1 MALPGFVDTVGTE
14 FGEIDN
20 PEYGGYTEP
29 GWNKGAFGDPLTGWE
44 NQGFALP
51 TKVLKPYGYGSKDFA
66 SNFNQNY
73 EIQAYSPDTG
83 KVVTGPL
90 KDLGP
95 APGAKAG
102 IDMLGGSRSALGLER
117 NFSGPIQY
125 RIVPKGTPIPESA
138 SLASTNTSGSPTP
151 TSIQLGGPAATA
163 AATAFQPASAPP
175 AETTTATAAPPAT
188 VPAAAATDPVLAQQI
203 KALQAATAL
212 SGGAAPGYSG
222 LNLAPTSGSAG
233 SGINYGIIDAIRRNR
248 AAQALQLQQA
258 LKGGMQLGGGLVGT
272 GNKLYDQFTNTN
284 PAFSQAWADQQAQ
297 AAGYP
302 DYAAMQR
309 AGAV

>member
-1 MALPGFVDTVGTE
+1 MALPGFVDTLGTE
-14 FGEIDN
+14 FGEVDN

-29 GWNKGAFGDPLTGWE
+29 GWNKGAFGHSLTGWE

-51 TKVLKPYGYGSKDFA
+51 TRVLKSYGYGSKDFA

-125 RIVPKGTPIPESA
+125 RIVPKGTPTPESA
-138 SLASTNTSGSPTP
+138 SLASANLSGSPTP
-151 TSIQLGGPAATA
+151 LGVQLGYPAATTAATAPVATPAATTTA
-163 AATAFQPASAPP
+163 AAT
-175 AETTTATAAPPAT
+175 
-188 VPAAAATDPVLAQQI
+188 TDPVAQRI
-203 KALQAATAL
+203 KALQAAISAAT
-212 SGGAAPGYSG
+212 GPGAASSPSYSG
-222 LNLAPTSGSAG
+222 LNLANLGSTG
-233 SGINYGIIDAIRRNR
+233 GGTGINYGLIEAIRRNR
-248 AAQALQLQQA
+248 AAQSLQMQEA
-258 LKGGMQLGGGLVGT
+258 LKGGMQLGGQFAGAGA
-272 GNKLYDQFTNTN
+272 KLYSQLTNAN
-284 PAFSQAWADQQAQ
+284 PYFSQDWANQQAQ
-297 AAGYP
+297 AAGFP
-302 DYAAMQR
+302 NYAAMQK
-309 AGAV
+309 AGQV

>member
-20 PEYGGYTEP
+20 PDYGGYTEP
-29 GWNKGAFGDPLTGWE
+29 GWNKGAFGHSLTGWD
-44 NQGFALP
+44 NPGFALP
-51 TKVLKPYGYGSKDFA
+51 PSVLKPYGYGSKDFA
-66 SNFNQNY
+66 TKFNQNY
-73 EIQAYSPDTG
+73 DIQAYSPDTG
-83 KVVTGPL
+83 KIVTGPL

-125 RIVPKGTPIPESA
+125 RIVPKGTPAPESA
-138 SLASTNTSGSPTP
+138 SLASANLSGSPTP
-151 TSIQLGGPAATA
+151 LAIQLGSPAATTAATAPATAPTVAPTVAPA
-163 AATAFQPASAPP
+163 AAT
-175 AETTTATAAPPAT
+175 
-188 VPAAAATDPVLAQQI
+188 TDPVLAQRI
-203 KALQAATAL
+203 KAQQAAAAISGANFGTAA
-212 SGGAAPGYSG
+212 GGSGYSG
-222 LNLAPTSGSAG
+222 LNLASLGSIG
-233 SGINYGIIDAIRRNR
+233 GTGINYGLIDAIRRNR
-248 AAQALQLQQA
+248 AAQALQMQQA
-258 LKGGMQLGGGLVGT
+258 LKGGMQLGGQLAGAG
-272 GNKLYDQFTNTN
+272 GKLYGQLTNVN
-284 PAFSQAWADQQAQ
+284 PYFNQDWANQQAQ

>member
-29 GWNKGAFGDPLTGWE
+29 GWNKGAFGHSLTGWD
-44 NQGFALP
+44 NPGFALP
-51 TKVLKPYGYGSKDFA
+51 PNVLKPYGYGSKDFA
-66 SNFNQNY
+66 TNFNQNY
-73 EIQAYSPDTG
+73 EIQAYSPATG
-83 KVVTGPL
+83 KIVTGPL

-125 RIVPKGTPIPESA
+125 RIVPKGTPTPESA

-151 TSIQLGGPAATA
+151 LGVQLGYPAATTAATTAATAPVTTPAATTPA
-163 AATAFQPASAPP
+163 AAT
-175 AETTTATAAPPAT
+175 
-188 VPAAAATDPVLAQQI
+188 TDPLAQRI
-203 KALQAATAL
+203 KALQAAISAAT
-212 SGGAAPGYSG
+212 GPGAASGPGSYG
-222 LNLAPTSGSAG
+222 LNLANTGSTG
-233 SGINYGIIDAIRRNR
+233 GGTGINYGLIDAIRRNR
-248 AAQALQLQQA
+248 AAQSLQMQEA
-258 LKGGMQLGGGLVGT
+258 LKGGMQLGGQFAGAG
-272 GNKLYDQFTNTN
+272 GKLYGQLTNAN
-284 PAFSQAWADQQAQ
+284 PVFNQDWANQQAQ

-309 AGAV
+309 AGQV

>member
-14 FGEIDN
+14 FGEVDN
-20 PEYGGYTEP
+20 PDYGGYTEP
-29 GWNKGAFGDPLTGWE
+29 GWNKGAFGHSLTGWE
-44 NQGFALP
+44 NPGFALP
-51 TKVLKPYGYGSKDFA
+51 PSVLKPYGYGSKDFA

-73 EIQAYSPDTG
+73 EIQAYSPATG

-125 RIVPKGTPIPESA
+125 RIVPKGTPTPESA
-138 SLASTNTSGSPTP
+138 SLASANTSGSPTP
-151 TSIQLGGPAATA
+151 TGVQLGYPATTTATTAPTTTPAATTTA
-163 AATAFQPASAPP
+163 AAT
-175 AETTTATAAPPAT
+175 
-188 VPAAAATDPVLAQQI
+188 TDPVAQRI
-203 KALQAATAL
+203 KALKAAMGISDT
-212 SGGAAPGYSG
+212 SPGAAASDSGYSS
-222 LNLAPTSGSAG
+222 LNLASMGSGG
-233 SGINYGIIDAIRRNR
+233 GGTGINYGLIDAIRRNR
-248 AAQALQLQQA
+248 AAQSLQMQEA
-258 LKGGMQLGGGLVGT
+258 LKGGMQLGGQFAGAG
-272 GNKLYDQFTNTN
+272 GKLYGQLTNAN
-284 PAFSQAWADQQAQ
+284 PVFNQDWANQQAQ

-309 AGAV
+309 AGQV